1 MKGFLIAAGIVGA
14 LYLADQQFAQ
24 GKYSYAAGRLLSQMR
39 YSLRPCLLPVQ
50 SRTGNGFAVVVTER
64 LRAFGLASGFW
75 KLDVG

>member
-39 YSLRPCLLPVQ
+39 YS
-50 SRTGNGFAVVVTER
+50 
-64 LRAFGLASGFW
+64 FG
-75 KLDVG
+75 V